1 MLFGKEVT
9 MPDEQL
15 FPVASHVPA
24 EQVELTAATPLHAAL
39 GGFREYLDRRDLT
52 ENTIK
57 SFLYDLN
64 ILGQFIGQSR
74 HVGDV
79 STKDLKDYIEWLQHG
94 RGVPCNQK
102 SLARRITSLKVFFAW
117 LFETGVLPS
126 DPAAPLVHKPVSTP
140 LPDILF
146 DSQVEQLVATTN
158 LFRHGDPQGA
168 GERKPDARPHLLV
181 TLLLSTG
188 IKKSECMALVLNH
201 LDFSDPA
208 MPAVWIRYGDAR
220 HRHKERKL
228 KLPTDWPRVL
238 EEYKAQYT
246 ISDKVFPC
254 TARNLEY
261 VLRDVSALA
270 GLKPV
275 SFEMLRWTCAVR
287 DYQAGMSPEQLR
299 HKLGLSRITW
309 EETGGKIARL
319 AAPAV

>member
-1 MLFGKEVT
+1 

-15 FPVASHVPA
+15 FPTPSRPPA
-24 EQVELTAATPLHAAL
+24 DQVRLAAATPLHAAL
-39 GGFREYLDRRDLT
+39 GGFREHMARRDLT
-52 ENTIK
+52 ENTQK

-64 ILGQFIGQSR
+64 ILGRFVGPSR
-74 HVGDV
+74 AVGSI
-79 STKDLKDYIEWLQHG
+79 STQDLKDYIAWLQHG

-117 LFETGVLPS
+117 LFEAGVLPS
-126 DPAAPLVHKPVSTP
+126 DPAASLVHKPVSTP

-146 DSQVEQLVATTN
+146 DSQVEQLVTTTHM
-158 LFRHGDPQGA
+158 LRHG
-168 GERKPDARPHLLV
+168 EKPDARPHLLV

-238 EEYKAQYT
+238 EEYKEQYT
-246 ISDKVFPC
+246 ISDKIFPC

-287 DYQAGMSPEQLR
+287 DYKTGMSPEQLR

-309 EETGGKIARL
+309 EETGEKIARL
-319 AAPAV
+319 AAPAA

>member
-1 MLFGKEVT
+1 

-15 FPVASHVPA
+15 FPVTSHPPA
-24 EQVELTAATPLHAAL
+24 DQVKLTVATPLHAAF
-39 GGFREYLDRRDLT
+39 GGFREHMARRDLT

-64 ILGQFIGQSR
+64 ILGQFVGQSR
-74 HVGDV
+74 RVGDI
-79 STKDLKDYIEWLQHG
+79 STKDLKDYVEWLQHG

-117 LFETGVLPS
+117 LADIDAIPS
-126 DPAAPLVHKPVSTP
+126 DPAASLVHQPVSTP
-140 LPDILF
+140 LQDILS
-146 DSQVEQLVATTN
+146 DDQVEQLLATTN
-158 LFRHGDPQGA
+158 MLRHSD
-168 GERKPDARPHLLV
+168 KPDARPHLLV
-181 TLLLSTG
+181 TLLLATG

-201 LDFSDPA
+201 FDFSDLA
-208 MPAVWIRYGDAR
+208 TPAVWIRYNDER
-220 HRHKERKL
+220 HHYKERKIP
-228 KLPTDWPRVL
+228 LPKDCPRVL
-238 EEYKAQYT
+238 EEYKAQYK
-246 ISDKVFPC
+246 IGDKIFPC

-287 DYQAGMSPEQLR
+287 DYRNGMSAEHLR

-309 EETGGKIARL
+309 EEAGEKIAQL
-319 AAPAV
+319 AAPAL

>member
-1 MLFGKEVT
+1 MLFRKEVT

-15 FPVASHVPA
+15 FPVISHVPA
-24 EQVELTAATPLHAAL
+24 EPVKLTSATPLHSAL
-39 GGFREYLDRRDLT
+39 SGFREHMNKRDLT

-64 ILGQFIGQSR
+64 ILGQFVGQSR
-74 HVGDV
+74 HVGDI
-79 STKDLKDYIEWLQHG
+79 STRDLKDYVEWLQHG

-117 LFETGVLPS
+117 LAESGVIAT
-126 DPAAPLVHKPVSTP
+126 DPAALLVHRPVSTP
-140 LPDILF
+140 LPEILH
-146 DSQVEQLVATTN
+146 DNQVDQLLATTN
-158 LFRHGDPQGA
+158 TLRHG
-168 GERKPDARPHLLV
+168 EKPDTRPHLLV

-201 LDFSDPA
+201 LDLSDPA
-208 MPAVWIRYGDAR
+208 APAVWIRYGDAR
-220 HRHKERKL
+220 HLHKERKL
-228 KLPTDWPRVL
+228 QLPVDWPRAL
-238 EEYKAQYT
+238 EEYKTQYKIT
-246 ISDKVFPC
+246 DKIFPC

-261 VLRDVSALA
+261 VLRDMSRLA

-287 DYQAGMSPEQLR
+287 DYRNGMSAEHLR

-309 EETGGKIARL
+309 EEAGEKIARL
-319 AAPAV
+319 AAPAL